1 MPSVVLKKKK
11 TQKKKHKKKSVP
23 LGDASCKGPNFFLFV
38 CLEGDDKTKREESN
52 PGDKNSTESDFL
64 VISKIFTSVF
74 SM

>member
-1 MPSVVLKKKK
+1 MRSRPAFCVHWQYS
-11 TQKKKHKKKSVP
+11 TWPGTGTPGSTT
-23 LGDASCKGPNFFLFV
+23 S
-38 CLEGDDKTKREESN
+38 TTT

>member
-1 MPSVVLKKKK
+1 MKICKVVNGKNWLKFRNFCLFSMDVLAEMPFLPDWSINSGVINSVLY
-11 TQKKKHKKKSVP
+11 
-23 LGDASCKGPNFFLFV
+23 
-38 CLEGDDKTKREESN
+38 